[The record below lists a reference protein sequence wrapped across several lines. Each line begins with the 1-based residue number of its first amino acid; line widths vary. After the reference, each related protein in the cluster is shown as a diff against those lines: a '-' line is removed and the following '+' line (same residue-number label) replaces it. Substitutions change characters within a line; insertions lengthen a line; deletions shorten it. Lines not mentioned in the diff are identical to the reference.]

1 MLRLFRF
8 FSPLLLLGTL
18 FLLTACGPIS
28 AGGAAT
34 STPAPTPAPT
44 EPALAS
50 ALPGS
55 YAALGASETYGVGAT
70 PHTRGYAFQV
80 AQQLQ
85 ARHFLDLGIPGTTLD
100 AGYDTELTRALD
112 IRPSFCTVFFGV
124 NDLRAGIT
132 RQSFI
137 QELYDLVASLRRAH
151 AQVLIIGIPDLSLLP
166 AVAQLHVGDLHQ
178 IITSWNAG
186 MREVSNRTGAHFLDL
201 SAFTRELA
209 AHPNYVAADGL
220 HPSNAG
226 HARLAQV
233 VLATVKQ
240 EHLWTVP

>member
-1 MLRLFRF
+1 MLRLFRLA
-8 FSPLLLLGTL
+8 SRLLLLSASL
-18 FLLTACGPIS
+18 VLASCGPLN
-28 AGGAAT
+28 AGGSPT
-34 STPAPTPAPT
+34 STPSPTAAPT

-70 PHTRGYAFQV
+70 PHTHGYAYQV
-80 AQQLQ
+80 ARQLH

-132 RQSFI
+132 KQGFVR
-137 QELYDLVASLRRAH
+137 ELYDLVASLRRAH

-166 AVAQLHVGDLHQ
+166 AVAQLHIGDLRQ
-178 IITSWNAG
+178 IVASWNAG
-186 MREVSNRTGAHFLDL
+186 MRQVAVRTGAHFLDL
-201 SAFTRELA
+201 NAYSHDLA

-226 HARLAQV
+226 HTRLAQV
-233 VLATVKQ
+233 VLATVRQ
-240 EHLWTVP
+240 EHLWTAP